1 MSIYLTC
8 YFNNFYLKDIIVLY
22 KLLFNYSMEECEA
35 LCDRLAIMV
44 NGQFQCFG
52 NIPHLKNKFC
62 QGFTVL
68 VKLGKGYGENEY
80 TKDILS
86 RIKETLLIRLSD
98 AVILDEHKVFTKF
111 KSI

>member
-1 MSIYLTC
+1 
-8 YFNNFYLKDIIVLY
+8 
-22 KLLFNYSMEECEA
+22 MEECEA

-68 VKLGKGYGENEY
+68 VKLGKGYGENDY
-80 TKDILS
+80 TKDTLS
-86 RIKETLLIRLSD
+86 HIKETLLIRLSD
-98 AVILDEHKVFTKF
+98 AVIQDEHKVFKKF
-111 KSI
+111 KINIGKMLFFSNECKKNLSQFVL

>member
-1 MSIYLTC
+1 
-8 YFNNFYLKDIIVLY
+8 
-22 KLLFNYSMEECEA
+22 MEECEA

-68 VKLGKGYGENEY
+68 VKLEKGYGENEY
-80 TKDILS
+80 SKGILS
-86 RIKETLLIRLSD
+86 DIKETLLIRLSD
-98 AVILDEHKVFTKF
+98 AVIQDEHKVFKKF
-111 KSI
+111 KISIGKMLSKKRGDFL